1 MRWMSSYVFLFFLCL
16 FPQMK
21 FLQPLLHN
29 LRHLHRRRPLG
40 TVNPDRIAVTLHRL
54 LVPAHH
60 EVADADVAENV
71 RHQQNSR

>member
-16 FPQMK
+16 LPQMK

-29 LRHLHRRRPLG
+29 LRHLH
-40 TVNPDRIAVTLHRL
+40 PDRIAETLHRL